1 MRIYRSFLSSENGSF
16 APAIALSAV
25 PLLLALGIAVDYT
38 SATTDRAQMQ
48 NALDSAVISITTMD
62 RTASDEERRTTL
74 QNVYAANG
82 GPGTA
87 TLKSVSFDAD
97 GTMHASTS
105 ASYAMPTNF
114 MSLARIN
121 NVEIDVSTSVRKNP
135 SLIQAEFRIEKVSGW
150 WDKTITVYG
159 TRFGQTKAEALKQ
172 ISYKFNGKGGTKGYG
187 TTTMYSKDNNGK
199 FTVIEQQQVCST
211 ENKKA
216 NTPAGSFPGPF
227 VDGDKVTTCA
237 ITVDSKDGGKV
248 DVSQMSDLY
257 LQMDVPSASSVKQ
270 PTTLKSNDTETSNR
284 LYISDPSKKSTDPE
298 NPDNLVEIEKGKV
311 VDIFTAVPCEETSK
325 QAWEDG
331 GNEVPA
337 HPKNADFYYSVTGK
351 CDFNKRPSVTSLVQ

>member
-216 NTPAGSFPGPF
+216 DTPAGSFPGPF

-237 ITVDSKDGGKV
+237 ITVDSKDGGKI

-257 LQMDVPSASSVKQ
+257 LQMDVPSASPK
-270 PTTLKSNDTETSNR
+270 TLKSNDPKTSDR
-284 LYISDPSKKSTDPE
+284 LYISK
-298 NPDNLVEIEKGKV
+298 PDDLDDLVEVENGKV
-311 VDIFTAVPCEETSK
+311 VDIFTAVPCEKTSR

-331 GNEVPA
+331 GNTVPA
-337 HPKNADFYYSVTGK
+337 PSYNADFFYSVTGK